1 MSSTTTNLGLT
12 VYDDLDNPTVKSWRD
27 TINKSIAQSAF
38 GIIDAYAGSTDSR
51 LDDLEESRQSYRIFA
66 TEVSSNNYVAT
77 NAEITALSEGLQIL
91 VSFDASNTDAV
102 VLNINSLGNKT
113 LYKVSF
119 TGTAINL
126 TAGDLIVNKIYTF
139 EYQSGSFIKTD
150 GATSSEILV
159 SGGTAGKLL
168 EVGSSGEI
176 AASQVGTY
184 GSKIDGDSIN
194 IGTMLT
200 VDNHNIELPVM
211 GSVVPGEYLG
221 ITVDAYGR
229 ITNAQA
235 PAPPETGEAILK
247 ATDEVYSWSASA
259 PDSDKLGGQL
269 PAHYLTTAGKAY
281 DSFRLGGTLAADYS
295 LTTHHHDDNY
305 LAIGGKAKDSDK
317 LDGLDSTEF
326 VQTSGNQTVGG
337 IKTFTSIPVLPAT
350 SPTAPNEAV
359 RKGYADATYI
369 NAITNQTVGGIK
381 TFTSIPVL
389 PATSPTAPNE
399 AVRKGY
405 ADATYIN
412 AITHVTK
419 NAVQAIPHDTTTK
432 LSWSIVSRDDL
443 VMWSYLAPTRLTV
456 ATAGYYDI
464 FFYAQL
470 AGSVSG
476 TYSWSCLYV
485 NNLIVHYAPPI
496 SVNQYGNQLTL
507 NFRGEYD
514 VNDYFEIGVNHNFG
528 SSKNIVVSILPVFSA
543 MRIG

>member
-369 NAITNQTVGGIK
+369 NAIT
-381 TFTSIPVL
+381 
-389 PATSPTAPNE
+389 
-399 AVRKGY
+399 
-405 ADATYIN
+405 
-412 AITHVTK
+412 HVTK